1 MFGFVHGLLICALYQ
16 YICCMKSLRKYT
28 VLFIM
33 AGVMLVCG
41 GWGFLV
47 HQTGHQLAVYQL
59 PVGMQR
65 FFYKNMQYLTD
76 SSIRPD
82 LRRGRDST
90 EATKHFIDLEVY
102 GKDAALHMPLAWN
115 EAVAKYT
122 RDTLRKYGYVPY
134 WVIDMKNKLTKAFA
148 AHNADSILFYAADL
162 GHYVEDANVPLH
174 TTTNYDGQLTAQ
186 KGIHA
191 LWESVSPDVEIGSYN
206 LYTTH
211 KATYLMQPELAIWQ
225 AVRRANA
232 LLPGLF
238 ATEKE
243 VSARFADADKYKT
256 VQKYGKTFKYYTE
269 SFAAA
274 YGKALK
280 PTINNQLI
288 YSANLVADFWY
299 TAWVDAGKPNL
310 DALLSKP
317 FNAADNT
324 LLNKQLNAFKQ
335 NTLVKDSL
343 LNALKSNHWRD

>member
-1 MFGFVHGLLICALYQ
+1 
-16 YICCMKSLRKYT
+16 
-28 VLFIM
+28 M
-33 AGVMLVCG
+33 AGCYIAHFTNNSSMKKAHFYTTFIATTLILFVCG

-47 HQTGHQLAVYQL
+47 HQTDHQLAVYEL
-59 PVGMQR
+59 PGEMQR
-65 FFYKNMQYLTD
+65 FFYKNMQYITD

-82 LRRGRDST
+82 LRRSRDST
-90 EATKHFIDLEVY
+90 EATKHFIDVEVY
-102 GKDAALHMPLAWN
+102 GKDAATTMPLKWDG
-115 EAVAKYT
+115 AVAKYT
-122 RDTLRKYGYVPY
+122 KDTLLKYGYVPY
-134 WVIDMKNKLTKAFA
+134 WVITMKNKLTKAFA
-148 AHNADSILFYAADL
+148 EHNADSILFYAADL

-174 TTTNYDGQLTAQ
+174 TTTNYDGQFTGQ

-206 LYTTH
+206 LYSAH
-211 KATYLMQPELAIWQ
+211 KATYLKEPEQAIWT

-232 LLPGLF
+232 LLPSLF

-243 VSARFADADKYKT
+243 VSTQFTDAEKYKM

-269 SFAAA
+269 AFAAA

-280 PTINNQLI
+280 PTINEQLI

-310 DALLSKP
+310 DALLATP
-317 FNAADNT
+317 FSTTDKAS
-324 LLNKQLNAFKQ
+324 LNNQLNSFRQ
-335 NTLVKDSL
+335 NTIVKDSL